1 MAVSGH
7 GTINVRFDKPFYA
20 PGDQVNGYIYLDLYE
35 NHPSN
40 TIFLKICGV
49 EEVKLVEEKW
59 VTEQEYYR
67 RYRYWGRDRDYWQY
81 SEYRERR
88 YTSRFDYW
96 NDIPHMHRRGGGEEG
111 QVERRRIRID
121 HYDFNPVFNH
131 KFPVYRFNSAFI
143 PAGQYS
149 FPISFMLPKGMPATF
164 KYEFN
169 EHGSFCFGTT
179 SYTCIASIDSPNA
192 MVPPIMSTREFCV
205 NQAVKSGGQM
215 GRSVA
220 EHKVKCCCCVP
231 RGEVKIC
238 SYFERSDYT
247 PGETAFIVTEID
259 NTESKVN
266 VDHINGVF
274 RQILKLTAKGFT
286 KNFRIPLNKVRIDG
300 VASKEKRVGEKA
312 IRLEV
317 KLIDKSSG
325 KPVQPTCQ
333 GQLISNS
340 YLLETTT
347 KMDTC
352 ICCGSHPTASISANI
367 FNKPFQQQSGWSQ
380 PSNWQPQVM
389 SAYVAN
395 FSSDFQFNGGVNP
408 NNAGGNQMANQGAM
422 PQMGMPGMPGGQNNP
437 QGQGYNPNMQMGG
450 QIPQGT
456 NNGYVPLDNNTGGQ
470 NYPDYPEE

>member
-7 GTINVRFDKPFYA
+7 GTMHVRFDKPFYA
-20 PGDQVNGYIYLDLYE
+20 PGDQVNGFIYLDLYQ
-35 NHPSN
+35 NHPNN

-59 VTEQEYYR
+59 VTEREYNM
-67 RYRYWGRDRDYWQY
+67 RYRYWGRDRDYWGY
-81 SEYRERR
+81 SPYRERR
-88 YTSRFDYW
+88 YTTRFDYW
-96 NDIPHMHRRGGGEEG
+96 HDIPMMHRRGGGEEG
-111 QVERRRIRID
+111 VERRRIRID
-121 HYDFNPVFNH
+121 HYDYNPVFNH
-131 KFPVYRFNSAFI
+131 KFPVYQFNSNFI

-149 FPISFMLPKGMPATF
+149 FPISFVLPQGMPATF
-164 KYEFN
+164 KYEFT
-169 EHGSFCFGTT
+169 EYGAFCFGST
-179 SYTCIASIDSPNA
+179 SYTCIATIDSPNP
-192 MVPPIMSTREFCV
+192 MIPPIQSTRDFCI

-215 GRSVA
+215 GRSNI
-220 EHKVKCCCCVP
+220 EHKIKCCCCIP
-231 RGEVKIC
+231 RGEVKVC

-259 NTESKVN
+259 NTKSKVK

-286 KNFRIPLNKVRIDG
+286 KNIRVPLNKVRINGIDT
-300 VASKEKRVGEKA
+300 KQKRVGEKA

-333 GQLISNS
+333 GQLISNT

-352 ICCGSHPTASISANI
+352 ICCGNHPTASIAANI
-367 FNKPFQQQSGWSQ
+367 FNKPYQNQSAWSQ

-395 FSSDFQFNGGVNP
+395 FSSDFQFNGGMNP
-408 NNAGGNQMANQGAM
+408 NGGNMPNQGAM
-422 PQMGMPGMPGGQNNP
+422 PQMGQPPVPGG
-437 QGQGYNPNMQMGG
+437 GGFNPNMQMGG
-450 QIPQGT
+450 QIPQQGA
-456 NNGYVPLDNNTGGQ
+456 NNGYVPIDDNNAGQ